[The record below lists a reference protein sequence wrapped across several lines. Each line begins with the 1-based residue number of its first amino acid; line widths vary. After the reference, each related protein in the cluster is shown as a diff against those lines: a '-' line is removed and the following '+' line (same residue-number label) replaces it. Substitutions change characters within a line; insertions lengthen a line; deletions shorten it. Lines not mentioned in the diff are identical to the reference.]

1 MLVGDLMNTKQR
13 EVCESQGLDPNRIP
27 SHVAIIMDGNGRWAE
42 ERGESRVF
50 GHMHGVDAVRSSVEA
65 AMELG
70 VRHLT
75 LYAFS
80 TENWLRPTQ
89 EVNFLMSLFQ
99 ESIKKE
105 SSALI
110 KHNVRFKLIGDRKPF
125 PKKLVDKIKEL
136 EKLTE
141 KNTGLTL
148 SVAINYGG
156 RWDIVNAVN
165 KHQKETLSKKPLTQ
179 KNLIQ
184 NLSLNYAPDPDLLIR
199 TGGEKRISNFL
210 IWQFSYSELYFT
222 ETLWPD
228 FNERA
233 LMTALFEFQKRE
245 RRYGKTS
252 EQL

>member
-1 MLVGDLMNTKQR
+1 VFNFFR
-13 EVCESQGLDPNRIP
+13 P
-27 SHVAIIMDGNGRWAE
+27 SRAKEALLEKPKHIAIIMDGNGRWAKK
-42 ERGESRVF
+42 RLMPRISGHKKGLES
-50 GHMHGVDAVRSSVEA
+50 VRTVITQCQK
-65 AMELG
+65 LNIPF
-70 VRHLT
+70 LT
-75 LYAFS
+75 LFAFS